1 MNCYLRWLKKT
12 GEFCFAT
19 QLFTTVLKSKLSDM
33 VPFPSDWK
41 KWRISNNNQ
50 TAHLSWTELEIV
62 KVGLYSSNI
71 LLPFTVENECVPTFL
86 KIFTQRISNV
96 SFISSANVCKIPVV
110 RLRNT
115 LLGSHLRSAHVF
127 LFFFLY
133 LSTSPTRENK
143 YSSLCY
149 LEFLLSCW
157 CCWWG
162 APWITTFFFL
172 LQTPV

>member
-1 MNCYLRWLKKT
+1 M
-12 GEFCFAT
+12 
-19 QLFTTVLKSKLSDM
+19 
-33 VPFPSDWK
+33 
-41 KWRISNNNQ
+41 
-50 TAHLSWTELEIV
+50 
-62 KVGLYSSNI
+62 
-71 LLPFTVENECVPTFL
+71 ENECVPTFL
-86 KIFTQRISNV
+86 KIFTPRISNV
-96 SFISSANVCKIPVV
+96 SLISSANVCKIPIV

-133 LSTSPTRENK
+133 LSTSPTRHKK

-157 CCWWG
+157 CCWWR

-172 LQTPV
+172 YKPLCSLCFGGYFCSILINSLVWGEKPFYKHFHSFWAVHGWVVQMFKLTVFWSSKGYTSWHSSQAS